1 MIYLIGGPPRCG
13 KTILAKRLS
22 TKVGASWISA
32 DTLESITKRY
42 VPEADQARLYPKDV
56 LRQKTAHSN
65 DQMYMQFTTTAILD
79 AYITQ
84 SKSTWKAVATLVKCM
99 VADEEDL
106 IIEGHQIHPEL
117 INELVTPTN
126 QIRSIVLIKNYVAD
140 IVETARASKEKND
153 WFLKRTV
160 DPNIHLKIAEMIA
173 GYSKYYQSE
182 SIKYHLHAVEY
193 QGDFE
198 NQITVA
204 LNSFLGGA

>member
-22 TKVGASWISA
+22 NKVGVSWISA
-32 DTLESITKRY
+32 DTLESIAKQY
-42 VPEADQARLYPKDV
+42 VPEVDQARLYPKNV
-56 LRQKTAHSN
+56 LRNKTARSN
-65 DQMYMQFTTTAILD
+65 DQMYLQFTTSEILD

-84 SKSTWKAVATLVKCM
+84 SKSTWKAVATLVECM
-99 VADEEDL
+99 VKDDEDL

-117 INELVTPTN
+117 IDELVTSAK
-126 QIRSIVLIKNYVAD
+126 QIRSIVLIKNKVTD
-140 IVETARASKEKND
+140 IVETARASQEKND

-182 SIKYHLHAVEY
+182 AVKYNLPVVEY
-193 QGDFE
+193 KGDFE

-204 LNSFLGGA
+204 LNSLLGGV